1 EKVDYHCLICCED
14 QLHISKGVNNI
25 LSTHYYFAYGP
36 AHIMCPLP
44 LGCDTPSHITLM
56 SAGANFTE
64 GKVLKVLNVS
74 FSAMLSTQKV
84 TDVLLVQSLEMLQ
97 LLGVNRVAVYLT
109 NSSRETQHILDY
121 YTHKGIVEV
130 IPWSIPRLLKVSR
143 SWLPSLSPGDIHY
156 FGQMPALNDCIYRYM
171 YQTRY
176 LALHDVDEL
185 ILPHWTELLPVL
197 EKQHGADQC
206 YSFENNVFPINVIL
220 PPPGSQ
226 SLAPESLWFPGS
238 QYVPGVNILA
248 HLYQE
253 PIIESTRSWKRKL
266 ILNPRGVI
274 SPDVHGLAEAQISCF
289 WVDRNVARMY
299 HTSCIY
305 SISNAHFYFFKSNF
319 GNHSFTG
326 YHPQLLTRFI
336 FFPHIK
342 K

>member
-64 GKVLKVLNVS
+64 DELDKFLEVKNQEVKKDNFPYNFTVCISVMFEFKNVL
-74 FSAMLSTQKV
+74 Q
-84 TDVLLVQSLEMLQ
+84 LVQSLEMLQ

-121 YTHKGIVEV
+121 YTHKGLLEV

-185 ILPHWTELLPVL
+185 ILPQSLSFNLSLPSWTELLPVL

-299 HTSCIY
+299 HT
-305 SISNAHFYFFKSNF
+305 
-319 GNHSFTG
+319 
-326 YHPQLLTRFI
+326 R
-336 FFPHIK
+336 
-342 K
+342 